1 MVDVAVFASGNGSNF
16 QNLVEYKSE
25 IYRVKILIVD
35 RKNAYAIERG
45 KKLGIET
52 VYVNIKKFENKELYE
67 KYILEILEKRGIK
80 FIILGG
86 YMKIISPVLL
96 NKFRNKIINI
106 HPSYLPNFPGK
117 SAIEDVYKKEE
128 KETGVTIHFVDE
140 GIDTGKIIYQ
150 EKIKINMKWTLEE
163 LGNEIHRVEHR
174 IYPKVIEK
182 IVGGEIW
189 KEL

>member
-67 KYILEILEKRGIK
+67 KHILEILEKRGIK

-96 NKFRNKIINI
+96 NKF
-106 HPSYLPNFPGK
+106 
-117 SAIEDVYKKEE
+117 
-128 KETGVTIHFVDE
+128 
-140 GIDTGKIIYQ
+140 
-150 EKIKINMKWTLEE
+150 
-163 LGNEIHRVEHR
+163 
-174 IYPKVIEK
+174 
-182 IVGGEIW
+182 
-189 KEL
+189 

>member
-52 VYVNIKKFENKELYE
+52 VYVNIKKFENKEFYE
-67 KYILEILEKRGIK
+67 KNIIEILEKKEIK

-106 HPSYLPNFPGK
+106 HPSYLPSFPGK
-117 SAIEDVYKKEE
+117 SAIEDVYKKGE

-150 EKIKINMKWTLEE
+150 EKIKINIKWTLEE
-163 LGNEIHRVEHR
+163 LENEIHRVEHR

-182 IVGGEIW
+182 IVGGEI
-189 KEL
+189 

>member
-67 KYILEILEKRGIK
+67 KHILEILEKKEIK

-117 SAIEDVYKKEE
+117 SAIEDVYKKGE

-150 EKIKINMKWTLEE
+150 EKIKINIKWTLEE
-163 LGNEIHRVEHR
+163 LENEIHRVEHR

-182 IVGGEIW
+182 IVGGEI
-189 KEL
+189 